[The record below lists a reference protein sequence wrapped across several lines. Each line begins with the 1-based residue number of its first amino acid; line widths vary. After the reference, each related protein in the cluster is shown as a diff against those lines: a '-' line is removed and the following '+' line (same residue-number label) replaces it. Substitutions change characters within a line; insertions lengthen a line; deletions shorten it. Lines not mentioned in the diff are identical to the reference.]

1 MKNRY
6 FKFKNILITN
16 YGDYILKSVS
26 NLETGSANR
35 RKINYIDTDGT
46 SWTDIW
52 YHERAFEISGIIQAY
67 DSNTMVKLKRR
78 LISCCDLKQPF
89 VLEYF
94 NREGKYR
101 AECYFDKLPTFLA
114 RQNWFLEFKLYIT
127 IPSFYWE
134 SAQIHTVKLFSYQD
148 EIVDEFE
155 LPCVFTTR
163 ISKITIPNNGDTMTY
178 PIFIVRYE
186 NMSDSSITKIT
197 NHSTNEKLILNYVI
211 AENETIEIDT
221 AKRTVTSNIN
231 GNITNY
237 LDISSD
243 FPTLQKGQNKFEAL
257 SLGSNVTIRFRE
269 RYLGV

>member
-16 YGDYILKSVS
+16 YGDYVLKSVS
-26 NLETGSANR
+26 NLETGSATR
-35 RKINYIDTDGT
+35 RKINYIDTDGA

-52 YHERAFEISGIIQAY
+52 YQERAFEISGIIQAY
-67 DSNTMVKLKRR
+67 DSNTMVKLKRK
-78 LISCCDLKQPF
+78 LISSCDLKQPF

-94 NREGKYR
+94 NREEKYR
-101 AECYFDKLPTFLA
+101 AECYFDKLPTFCV

-134 SAQIHTVKLFSYQD
+134 SAQLHTVKLFACQD

-155 LPCVFTTR
+155 LPCVFTKR
-163 ISKITIPNNGDTMTY
+163 ISEITIPNNGDTMTY
-178 PIFIVRYE
+178 PVFIIRNE
-186 NMSDSSITKIT
+186 TDNSIIKII
-197 NHSTNEKLILNYVI
+197 NQSTNEKLILNYAL

-237 LDISSD
+237 LEISSN
-243 FPTLQKGQNKFEAL
+243 FPTLQKGQNKLEAL
-257 SLGSNVTIRFRE
+257 SLGNSVSIRFRE